1 MKNIALMKR
10 MIAIII
16 AGMLS
21 FGANATFM
29 TIEAD
34 GGFVMKDAGEYTL
47 LDGSLDPDQTD
58 GVKHAGVRWGGDGA
72 FSSLILENFMPD
84 IDLLDTPYMISKLTH
99 NNFVISADFL
109 PWLTAAEIVGDLI
122 FTSTNTGGIA
132 ASFGSSTVVDA
143 FTADASSEFDIG
155 FKETFN
161 VTDPANCSPEDE
173 DGVAGGATHVFVSG
187 CDDYFDYSIDNSP
200 PLPDTLPFS
209 IPFYIDGV
217 NYALEI
223 YISFDA
229 DGSTMLAPGRI
240 WTEEEL
246 STDLYTFV
254 RLTQVPEPATLAI
267 FALSLLGLTYS
278 RRRAGK

>member
-1 MKNIALMKR
+1 MKNIAFMKNLL
-10 MIAIII
+10 AIVL
-16 AGMLS
+16 ASSLS

-47 LDGSLDPDQTD
+47 LDGSADPDQTD

-72 FSSLILENFMPD
+72 FSSLILENFTPD
-84 IDLLDTPYMISKLTH
+84 IDALDTAYMLSKLTH
-99 NNFVISADFL
+99 NNFVISAEFI
-109 PWLTAAEIVGDLI
+109 WLTTAEILGDLS

-132 ASFGSSTVVDA
+132 SAIGSSIVTDA
-143 FTADASSEFDIG
+143 FTADATSDFNIG

-161 VTDPANCSPEDE
+161 QAVVGDCSPEDE
-173 DGVAGGATHVFVSG
+173 DGVAGGPSHVFTSA
-187 CDDYFDYSIDNSP
+187 CDDYFDYSVDNTA
-200 PLPDTLPFS
+200 PLPDTLPFT

-217 NYALEI
+217 SYALEI

-229 DGSTMLAPGRI
+229 DGSTMLPPGRI

-246 STDLYTFV
+246 STDLYTFA
-254 RLTQVPEPATLAI
+254 RLHAIPEPSTLAI
-267 FALSLLGLTYS
+267 FALTLMGLVFS
-278 RRRAGK
+278 QRRKAGK

>member
-1 MKNIALMKR
+1 MKNIALMKNL
-10 MIAIII
+10 IAIIL
-16 AGMLS
+16 ASTLS

-47 LDGSLDPDQTD
+47 LDGSADPDQTD

-99 NNFVISADFL
+99 NNFVISAEFL
-109 PWLTAAEIVGDLI
+109 PWLTEAEILGDLM

-132 ASFGSSTVVDA
+132 TAFGSSIIADA
-143 FTADASSEFDIG
+143 FTADASSEFGIG

-161 VTDPANCSPEDE
+161 QSLPANCSAEDE
-173 DGVAGGATHVFVSG
+173 DGVPGGPSHVFLSA
-187 CDDYFDYSIDNSP
+187 CDDYFDYTVDNTA

-209 IPFYIDGV
+209 IPFYIDGTS
-217 NYALEI
+217 YALEI

-229 DGSTMLAPGRI
+229 DGSTMLPPGRI

-254 RLTQVPEPATLAI
+254 RLTAIPEPSTLAI
-267 FALSLLGLTYS
+267 FGLSLLGLVFS
-278 RRRAGK
+278 KRRAGK